1 MFTRSDLTMLMD
13 ATPSPGVSFYLPT
26 HLRGVE
32 TRQDPICLKNLIAE
46 ARQSLESSGL
56 NRAEID
62 TILDPAAALVEDYG
76 FWEHQDVGLAL
87 FLSGGQT
94 HTYKV
99 PIAFD
104 PKVAIGPAFHLT
116 PLLPLL
122 AADGAFHV
130 LTITAQNVRLF
141 HASRFSMVE
150 DDTADLPGGVDEVS
164 GQPDYETPLQASPI
178 GRPHTGAINITK
190 SQVSG
195 ESPEDWRKANTVE
208 FVRRVAVAMQRHL
221 ATHRRPV
228 VLIADAAIQG
238 HFQKLS
244 DLGSLL
250 AGVVE
255 TNPAA
260 LDVRSLHAAAYDV
273 VRPMFDEDRR
283 RAVDRLAAL
292 LGSSDVHATLDAG
305 EIVKAA
311 HLGRIETLMLAEGA
325 ELWGRFDEATGK
337 VTIGGEAPTAAQD
350 LLDGVATQVLRHG
363 GAVTILSLDEMPDA
377 APAAAVLRF

>member
-13 ATPSPGVSFYLPT
+13 ATPSPGISIYLPT
-26 HLRGVE
+26 HVRSGE
-32 TRQDPICLKNLIAE
+32 TRQDPIRLKNLLAE
-46 ARQSLESSGL
+46 ARQSLEAAGL
-56 NRAEID
+56 KPREAD
-62 TILDPAAALVEDYG
+62 AILDPAAALVEDNN
-76 FWEHQDVGLAL
+76 FWQHQDIGLAL
-87 FLSGGQT
+87 FLGDGET

-99 PIAFD
+99 PIAFEQ
-104 PKVAIGPAFHLT
+104 KVAVGPAFHVT

-130 LTITAQNVRLF
+130 LTITAQSVRLF
-141 HASRFSMVE
+141 EASRFSMIE
-150 DDTADLPGGVDEVS
+150 DDTAELPGSVDEVS
-164 GQPDYETPLQASPI
+164 GQPGYENPLQASPI

-208 FVRRVAVAMQRHL
+208 FVHRIAVKLEHHL
-221 ATHRRPV
+221 ARHRLPV
-228 VLIADAAIQG
+228 VLIADAEIQG

-244 DLGSLL
+244 DLGPLL

-255 TNPAA
+255 TNPEA
-260 LDVRSLHAAAYDV
+260 LDVSSLHAAAYDV
-273 VRPMFDEDRR
+273 VRPIFDAGRK
-283 RAVDRLAAL
+283 RAIERLSAL
-292 LGSSDVHATLDAG
+292 LGSRDAHATLDAA

-325 ELWGRFDEATGK
+325 ELWGRFDEATGT
-337 VTIGGEAPTAAQD
+337 VSVGDQATADEQD
-350 LLDGVATQVLRHG
+350 LLDDVAARVLRHG
-363 GAVTILSLDEMPDA
+363 GAVTILAPDEMPEA